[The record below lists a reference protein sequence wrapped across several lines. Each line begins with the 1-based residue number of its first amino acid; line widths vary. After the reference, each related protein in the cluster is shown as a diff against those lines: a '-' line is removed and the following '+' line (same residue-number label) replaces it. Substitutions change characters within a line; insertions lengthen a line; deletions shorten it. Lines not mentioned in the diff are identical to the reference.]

1 MLIIKNG
8 TILTMDADQTRIESG
23 TVVCQGTEIIYAG
36 PSDHAPAGLQAE
48 IIDAGGGLILPG
60 LTNCHSHV
68 SMTLMRGLADDLP
81 LSQWLEEHIFPT
93 ERNLDGETVYWG
105 AMLGC
110 LEMIK
115 SGTTCFSDMYLFA
128 EYVAKA
134 IDETGLRSVLGE
146 VIYDFPSPSY
156 GELENG
162 YAATRDLIAH
172 YKDHE
177 RISGAVM
184 THALYTCSEPLM
196 RTAVEMRAET
206 GADLVIHLAETAI
219 ETGIVSEKW
228 GKRPYEVMEYLEATG
243 PKLLID
249 HAVDLSDAEIERAV
263 EAGVRVAHCPESN
276 MKLGSGVMPL
286 KKMLAAGLTVGL
298 GTDGCASNNNLDMLG
313 EMDTC
318 AKLSKVAT
326 LDPTSAPADAVL
338 AMATSQGAKAMGL
351 EDRIGVL
358 APGMLADVIVVDTS
372 RPHMT
377 PLYNPVSQLVYSAR
391 GADVLHTVCHG
402 KVLMK
407 DRKAVHLDEERIM
420 NRFRECAD
428 KLTGGKLL

>member
-1 MLIIKNG
+1 MLVIQNG
-8 TILTMDADQTRIESG
+8 TLLTMDDRMTIHEKG
-23 TVVCQGTEIIYAG
+23 CVVCDGPKIIYAG
-36 PSDHAPAGLQAE
+36 PQDQAPAAGQAE
-48 IIDAGGGLILPG
+48 VIDAGGGLILPG
-60 LTNCHSHV
+60 LVNCHTHV

-93 ERNLDGETVYWG
+93 EQKLDPDAVYWG

-128 EYVAKA
+128 PDVARA
-134 IDETGLRSVLGE
+134 IDECGLRAVIGE

-162 YAATRDLIAH
+162 YKATRELIAQ
-172 YKDHE
+172 YADHP

-184 THALYTCSEPLM
+184 AHALYTCSEPLM
-196 RTAVEMRAET
+196 RNAVQIQSDT

-228 GKRPYEVMEYLEATG
+228 GRRPYEVMEYLEATG

-249 HAVDLSDAEIERAV
+249 HAVDLSDDEIARAV

-276 MKLGSGVMPL
+276 MKLGSGIMPL
-286 KKMLAAGLTVGL
+286 QKMLSAGLTVGL

-326 LDPTSAPADAVL
+326 LDPTAAPASAVL
-338 AMATSQGAKAMGL
+338 AMATRQGAKAMGL
-351 EDRIGVL
+351 DGRTGVL
-358 APGMLADVIVVDTS
+358 AAGMLADVIVVDTS
-372 RPHMT
+372 AAHMT
-377 PLYNPVSQLVYSAR
+377 PMYNPVSQLVYSAR
-391 GADVLHTVCHG
+391 GADVIHSVCHG

-407 DRKAVHLDEERIM
+407 DRQAVHLDEQRILA
-420 NRFRECAD
+420 RFRECAD
-428 KLTGGKLL
+428 KLTGGKLI